1 MLSTFVVAG
10 KMKADYLACK
20 KGKYILRRCVATSCC
35 FFITF
40 VTIKRFQRRKENRI
54 MTTMELN
61 AELFRQLSIIAEDE
75 TLMRKAVKAIRKL
88 AQKKEEENK
97 TEYISKEEILEGID
111 AGLKDLKAGRTRP
124 AEELLKELRNEL

>member
-1 MLSTFVVAG
+1 
-10 KMKADYLACK
+10 
-20 KGKYILRRCVATSCC
+20 
-35 FFITF
+35 
-40 VTIKRFQRRKENRI
+40 